1 MTNIL
6 FTKKKFRFF
15 SIGTIS
21 KTYVALN
28 IHTLSLLKWRIVP
41 THMTLDFHAYF
52 MLMISVLIPP
62 FLAVTFMY

>member
-1 MTNIL
+1 MKRILTLEIAQIKINNKNIAMTNIL

-28 IHTLSLLKWRIVP
+28 IHTLSLL
-41 THMTLDFHAYF
+41 D
-52 MLMISVLIPP
+52 
-62 FLAVTFMY
+62 